1 MNRGEVFTP
10 PETVKFMVEKLGEVN
25 RRRILEPGAGEGV
38 FVKELLRRGVNPEQ
52 ITAFDTNPDFGKI
65 YQALGIN
72 YRISDFLLHQN
83 PIEFPGLFDCVIG
96 NPPYLS
102 RHSTYI
108 QTHKKSLLKRF
119 KEIGVYDTYSLFIYH
134 GLRFL
139 KEGGI
144 LCFIVSDTFLTI
156 EYHQKLRHLLLEN
169 YELREIVSAP
179 KNLFA
184 KQGVNNTPCIIVV
197 EKKRPDTHH
206 QVAFVDR
213 LKNEQE
219 YRSPTR
225 TKRLRQQHFLKIR
238 GYPIS
243 INADSFVAELFS
255 SLPSIN
261 EVMEGHIGLHTHNN
275 RKFIAAIQGTKLADK
290 FAKEERTVIPR
301 SFPSQNGKWR
311 PYLKKGGKEQYYREI
326 EEAID
331 WSPEA
336 VTQYDI
342 PKKGDLFLREGII
355 ISGVSRKLAAR
366 YMPKG
371 CLWDS
376 NKAIGFVSKKSE
388 VSIWY
393 LLGVLNSRLYN
404 FLAKGVLNT
413 TNCLQID
420 DIRRLPFKYPSQEA
434 KSSIET
440 GVKQIVK
447 NLKKNPGYDYSK
459 EQAQIDELIFELYEA
474 PKGLRDFIETKYQ
487 ANKMVKKS

>member
-10 PETVKFMVEKLGEVN
+10 PETVKFMVEKLGEIN
-25 RRRILEPGAGEGV
+25 GKSILEPGAGKGI
-38 FVKELLRRGVNPEQ
+38 FVKELLRQGVKPEQ

-65 YQALGIN
+65 YQELSIN
-72 YRISDFLLHQN
+72 YKISDFLLHQN
-83 PIEFPGLFDCVIG
+83 PIEFPELFDCVIG

-119 KEIGVYDTYSLFIYH
+119 KEVGVYDTYSLFIYH
-134 GLRFL
+134 SLRFL
-139 KEGGI
+139 KEGGT

-156 EYHQKLRHLLLEN
+156 EYHQKLRQLLLKN
-169 YELREIVSAP
+169 YKLQEIISAP

-184 KQGVNNTPCIIVV
+184 KQGVNNSPCIIVV
-197 EKKRPDTHH
+197 EKKHLDTHH
-206 QVAFVDR
+206 RVTFVDR
-213 LKNEQE
+213 LKSEQE
-219 YRSPTR
+219 YGKPSRTR
-225 TKRLRQQHFLKIR
+225 RLRQHHFLKIK

-243 INADSFVAELFS
+243 INADNFVTELFS

-261 EVMEGHIGLHTHNN
+261 QVMEGHIGLHTHNN
-275 RKFIAAIQGTKLADK
+275 RKFIAAIQGTKLAEK
-290 FAKEERTVIPR
+290 FAKEGRTVIPR
-301 SFPSQNGKWR
+301 SFLSHNGKWR
-311 PYLKKGGKEQYYREI
+311 PYLKKGGEEQYYREI

-342 PKKGDLFLREGII
+342 PKRGALFLREGII

-376 NKAIGFVSKKSE
+376 NKAIGFVAKNSE

-393 LLGVLNSRLYN
+393 LPGLLNSKLYN

-420 DIRRLPFKYPSQEA
+420 DIRRLPFKYPSPEV
-434 KSSIET
+434 KSSIEIL
-440 GVKQIVK
+440 VKQIVK
-447 NLKKNPGYDYSK
+447 NLKKNSGYDYSR
-459 EQAQIDELIFELYEA
+459 EQGQIDELVFELYEA
-474 PKGLRDFIETKYQ
+474 PKELRDFIEAKY
-487 ANKMVKKS
+487 